1 MNDERRQL
9 WPIKMAGRAVNFL
22 LAKVNYQVVR
32 IPKPSFINDM
42 PHYHPYD
49 QDSLYT
55 IHNHDF
61 MEDPQFRAAYQR
73 GMQAHGED
81 AKIHWRVHV
90 ALWVA
95 ENCNRLEGDFVECG
109 VNKGIFSSCIMK
121 YLNWNSQKKHFFL
134 FDTFQGIDPKYLN
147 EREKE
152 LGRMEFSAKNYP
164 ECFEQAKEN
173 FQEFDRTHLVR
184 GSVPDTLGTV
194 EVDKVC
200 YLSIDMN
207 CAAAEIAA
215 AEYFWPKMARGAM
228 ALLDDYAYVG
238 YGEQKKAFDEFAAA
252 KGIPILSLPTG
263 QGLYIKP

>member
-1 MNDERRQL
+1 MNNERQL
-9 WPIKMAGRAVNFL
+9 PWPIKMAGRAANFL
-22 LAKVNYQVVR
+22 LAKVNYQIVG
-32 IPKPSFINDM
+32 IPEPSFINDQ
-42 PHYHPYD
+42 PQCHRYD

-61 MEDPQFRAAYQR
+61 MKDPKFIAAYQR
-73 GMQAHGED
+73 GMQAQGED
-81 AKIHWRVHV
+81 AKIDWRVHV

-109 VNKGIFSSCIMK
+109 VNKGMFSSCIMQ
-121 YLNWNSQKKHFFL
+121 YLNWNSLKKRFFL
-134 FDTFQGIDPKYLN
+134 FDTFQGIDPRYLN

-152 LGRMEFSAKNYP
+152 LGRMEFSAKYFP

-173 FQEFDRTHLVR
+173 FKEFDRTHLVR
-184 GSVPDTLGTV
+184 GSVPATLGTV
-194 EVDKVC
+194 DIDKVC

-207 CAAAEIAA
+207 CAAAEVAA
-215 AEYFWPKMARGAM
+215 AEYFWPKMSKGAM
-228 ALLDDYAYVG
+228 ALLDDYSYVG
-238 YGEQKKAFDEFAAA
+238 YEEQKKAFDKFAAA